1 MDSSAFLLLGGLLL
15 AAAIG
20 LGLFTVLS
28 QVDEKAVVRN
38 SLRQLEGYEVENTRD
53 QELLAPITE
62 RALVPVL
69 GSLTNLGRRFTP
81 VGYVDSV
88 RKKFIFSG
96 NGSAE
101 AVDRF
106 MAVRVLTVVAIFPL
120 IWFFYIWNPIG
131 FDGMMQLLCFAL
143 FFMACLL
150 GPDTILSRRVAER
163 QHDLRVKLPDILDL
177 LTISVE
183 AGLGFEQALDR
194 TIGAVPGALSNEFAR
209 MLGEVRAG
217 ASRSEAMRAMDQRT
231 NVPEVRS
238 FVLAILQADTFG
250 VSIGRVLRA
259 QSEEMRIKRRQLA
272 QERAQKAPVKM
283 LIPMVFCVFP
293 ALFVVVIGPAIVNI
307 RKAFSN

>member
-1 MDSSAFLLLGGLLL
+1 MSNQLLLILGLGGI
-15 AAAIG
+15 AAALCVG
-20 LGLFTVLS
+20 LYTVLAHA
-28 QVDEKAVVRN
+28 DERAVVRN
-38 SLRQLEGYEVENTRD
+38 SLRQLDGYEVENVRD
-53 QELLAPITE
+53 QELLAPISE
-62 RALVPVL
+62 RALAPVM

-88 RKKFIFSG
+88 RKKFINAG

-106 MAVRVLTVVAIFPL
+106 LAVRVLTIVAIIPIFF
-120 IWFFYIWNPIG
+120 FFYIWNPLG
-131 FDGMMQLLCFAL
+131 FDGFTQFLAFIL
-143 FFMACLL
+143 FFVAALI
-150 GPDTILSRRVAER
+150 GPDAMLSRRVSDR
-163 QHDLRVKLPDILDL
+163 QHDLRIKLPDVLDL

-217 ASRSEAMRAMDQRT
+217 ASRSDAMRALDQRT
-231 NVPEVRS
+231 NVPEIRS

-283 LIPMVFCVFP
+283 LIPMVFCIFP
-293 ALFVVVIGPAIVNI
+293 AIFVVVIGPAIINI
-307 RKAFSN
+307 RKAFAS